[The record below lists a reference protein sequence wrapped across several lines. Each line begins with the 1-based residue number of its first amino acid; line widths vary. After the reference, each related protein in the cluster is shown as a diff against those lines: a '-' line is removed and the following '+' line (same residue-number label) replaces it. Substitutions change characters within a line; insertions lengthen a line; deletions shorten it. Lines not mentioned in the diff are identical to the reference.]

1 MEWRKSENADKAK
14 PEAVQFDYICETVYV
29 RKDFEN
35 HKEEVGEKPRPEHWS
50 WNEIKIPLND
60 WEYWKQLMTHSEKIT
75 ETQDAAVELASTTAD
90 NTSMITELQT
100 AIAELG
106 TLSAE

>member
-1 MEWRKSENADKAK
+1 MEWRKSENGSKTK

-35 HKEEVGEKPRPEHWS
+35 HKAETGDNPRPEHWS
-50 WNEIKIPLND
+50 YSEIKIPLND
-60 WEYWKQLMTHSEKIT
+60 WEYWKQLMIHTEEIT
-75 ETQDAAVELASTTAD
+75 ETQDAAVELASTTAG
-90 NTSMITELQT
+90 NTTMIAELQT
-100 AIAELG
+100 AIAEIG

>member
-1 MEWRKSENADKAK
+1 MEWRKSENSDKTK
-14 PEAVQFDYICETVYV
+14 PEAVQFDYNCETVYV

-35 HKEEVGEKPRPEHWS
+35 HKEETGENPRPEHWS

-60 WEYWKQLMTHSEKIT
+60 WEYWKQLMVHSEEIT

-90 NTSMITELQT
+90 NTSMITELQI

-106 TLSAE
+106 ALSAE

>member
-1 MEWRKSENADKAK
+1 MEWRKSENSDKKK

-35 HKEEVGEKPRPEHWS
+35 HKEEVGENPRPEHWS
-50 WNEIKIPLND
+50 WNEIKIPLSD
-60 WEYWKQLMTHSEKIT
+60 WEYWKQLMVHSEEIT

-90 NTSMITELQT
+90 NTTMIAELQT

>member
-1 MEWRKSENADKAK
+1 MQWRKSQNSQ
-14 PEAVQFDYICETVYV
+14 PERPNEIQFDYNCNTVYV
-29 RKDFEN
+29 RKNFERKKN
-35 HKEEVGEKPRPEHWS
+35 KGINQPEFWTYM
-50 WNEIKIPLND
+50 EIKIPLND
-60 WEYWKQLMTHSEKIT
+60 WEYWKQLMEHAKEIE
-75 ETQDAAVELASTTAD
+75 ETQEAAVELAGTTAD